1 MAAHRYWR
9 LFSIYNN
16 GYAYTNVCEL
26 EMFTSL
32 GGSNV
37 CTGGTAFS
45 SSDYPGWEAAKAF
58 DGVKTGDQGWS
69 SLSSG
74 SQANQWV
81 GYDFGAG
88 NDVEIE
94 QVAITARTHAAGLGG
109 LPRFFAIEWSD
120 DGITWT
126 QKGYIPPQTSW
137 GANETRTFDIVNE
150 ISAEMSAVSLAS
162 RSFTHRV
169 NRPASFKKSTTGG
182 DGSLGGTVLESSA
195 PVQGAIITVFDETAH
210 AVAGQGT
217 TNILGDWVVDNL
229 NPNKTYFAVAKHPDD
244 LWERKISSRRVPSRV
259 NLTIKPSVL
268 LGEHSSAILTAFATT
283 DPYWANVVSLLHF
296 DGNLTDEADLSR
308 TWGGSYVAALGSGL
322 EGSSALDKSARI
334 SVPDSGNGQPTPW
347 VFYAEPCTLE
357 FFLKRDSSSDAGNII
372 SLWPSN
378 IRFKCEILSS
388 NLVFT
393 AFIGSI
399 RTMSFALPFIDS
411 GLEHI
416 AIVRGE
422 DGIFS
427 AFRQGVKLSE
437 TYGPYSGAVYSGTGG
452 SVTAGGVTF
461 DELRITK
468 GVARYT
474 ANFTPPTLPFPN
486 S

>member
-9 LFSIYNN
+9 LLVRANN
-16 GYAYTNVCEL
+16 GGTCATICEV
-26 EMFTSL
+26 EMFTSI
-32 GGSNV
+32 GGVNQCV
-37 CTGGTAFS
+37 GGNPIYSTFQVS
-45 SSDYPGWEAAKAF
+45 WEPAKAF
-58 DGVKTGDQGWS
+58 DGIKNADQGWAS
-69 SLSSG
+69 ATNDIDG
-74 SQANQWV
+74 AWI

-88 NDVEIE
+88 NEKDIAQIAVTSRIN
-94 QVAITARTHAAGLGG
+94 ASGL
-109 LPRFFAIEWSD
+109 LQTPRVFQLQWSD
-120 DGITWT
+120 DATTWY
-126 QKGYIPPQTSW
+126 QKGSIDQQTGW
-137 GANETRTFDIVNE
+137 TANETRTFTTNE
-150 ISAEMSAVSLAS
+150 ITTNLCYAVESQRQVFQPAI
-162 RSFTHRV
+162 RV
-169 NRPASFKKSTTGG
+169 ASFKKSTTGG

-195 PVQGAIITVFDETAH
+195 PVQGAIITVFDETTH

-217 TNILGDWVVDNL
+217 TNILGDWVVDNI

-244 LWERKISSRRVPSRV
+244 LWEMKISSRRVPSRV

-268 LGEHSSAILTAFATT
+268 LGENSSAILTAFAAT

-296 DGNLTDEADLSR
+296 DGNLTDEADLNR
-308 TWGGSYVAALGSGL
+308 TWGGSYVAAVGSGL
-322 EGSSALDKSARI
+322 DGSTALDKSARI
-334 SVPDSGNGQPTPW
+334 SVPDSGNDQPTPW

-357 FFLKRDSSSDAGNII
+357 FFLKRDSSSDTGNII

-393 AFIGSI
+393 AFIGGI

-411 GLEHI
+411 DLEHI

-427 AFRQGVKLSE
+427 AFRRGVKLSE

-474 ANFTPPTLPFPN
+474 SNFTPPTLPFPN
-486 S
+486 I